1 MKATLNFLALVIM
14 MVGLS
19 SCIETGSN
27 EGSTF
32 REVTPVVIDPNQQ
45 VSFEMLKTSILEPM
59 CLRCHGWVSDQA
71 RVDSRIT
78 AGNPDSSALFRIVE
92 NGSMPVGGPAL
103 TLDQLDVVR
112 RYITGKKA
120 GQNPPP
126 GGGNDNGGGND
137 DDDDDSDD
145 DDDDSVVIVE
155 PTPTVVTFTE
165 LHTQI
170 LAPKCVR
177 CHGGMNTA
185 EGLAEYIVPGSAE
198 SSLLYEVVLD
208 GSMPRRSAPLNE
220 AELLLVKNYIDSLGA
235 K

>member
-1 MKATLNFLALVIM
+1 MKAILNFLALIIM
-14 MVGLS
+14 MVGVS

-32 REVTPVVIDPNQQ
+32 REIIPVVIDPNQQ

-112 RYITGKKA
+112 RYITGKSGG

-126 GGGNDNGGGND
+126 AGGGNDNGDDND
-137 DDDDDSDD
+137 DGDDD

-155 PTPTVVTFTE
+155 PTPGAVTFSE
-165 LHTQI
+165 LHTQV

-185 EGLAEYIVPGSAE
+185 EGLSEYIVAGNAE

-220 AELLLVKNYIDSLGA
+220 EELLLVKNYIDSLGA
-235 K
+235 R